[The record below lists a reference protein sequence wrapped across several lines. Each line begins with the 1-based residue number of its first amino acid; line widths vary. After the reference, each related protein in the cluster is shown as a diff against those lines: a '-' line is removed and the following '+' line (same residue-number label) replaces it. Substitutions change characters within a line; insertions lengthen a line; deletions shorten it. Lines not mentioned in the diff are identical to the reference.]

1 VKAILIAMLTGF
13 VVALVVGPAW
23 LYVFANMQGPAVSI
37 FGIVIPWIWPTAFLM
52 FDAEQNWQSL
62 PLFLFSSVANAF
74 VYGTVMLCMVSVRK
88 MLSRSEVETK

>member
-1 VKAILIAMLTGF
+1 MKAILIAMLTGF
-13 VVALVVGPAW
+13 LVALLSGSAW
-23 LYVFANMQGPAVSI
+23 LYVFDTMKGPAVSI
-37 FGIVIPWIWPTAFLM
+37 FSVVIPWIWPTAFLM

-74 VYGTVMLCMVSVRK
+74 VYGAAMFCIVSLRK